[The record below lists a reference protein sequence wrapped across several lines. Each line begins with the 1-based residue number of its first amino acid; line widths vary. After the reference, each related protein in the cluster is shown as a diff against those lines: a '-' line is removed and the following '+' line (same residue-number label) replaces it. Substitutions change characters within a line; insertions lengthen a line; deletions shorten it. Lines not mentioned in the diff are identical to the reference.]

1 MTRCLTPTS
10 EVADLLLTTLRVR
23 DHVDITSLRQRWA
36 ALDPAGLSALTEYEG
51 SVLWLHRRLREFGLL
66 DVVPGTLAQWLS
78 TRAHRLAARNLL
90 VDAQR
95 DDLVAILNELHVP
108 HVLLKGAARRLV
120 ADRYPYADAR
130 VTTDVDVLVPEGLA
144 QASWERLRDAGFTAP
159 PGSTAQY
166 DGHFHLPPL
175 VNGRTV
181 NVELHTSTSSYL
193 PAGLAWRRFDTSAQ
207 VASCRGGPTRVPAAT
222 ELLWH
227 AVTQA
232 PLPNPDAFRIRF
244 FQDVAVSWAVGPD
257 IDWGGIASRLASAEL
272 PNGAAARRW
281 LGTAARLAGV
291 PDAENPLGP
300 LPALDLLRAMSWR
313 LTVFRLLGAGDRR
326 PARPVWGPHPVSRSR
341 RLLIDEAT
349 RIEADLPPGPSLGA
363 TWLRQ
368 RGRRVMAGAARL
380 CYRGWRTF
388 RPAAIR
394 WEPWPE
400 PGSRALTWPASR

>member
-36 ALDPAGLSALTEYEG
+36 ALDPAGLAALTEYEG
-51 SVLWLHRRLREFGLL
+51 SVLWLDRRLRE
-66 DVVPGTLAQWLS
+66 
-78 TRAHRLAARNLL
+78 
-90 VDAQR
+90 
-95 DDLVAILNELHVP
+95 
-108 HVLLKGAARRLV
+108 
-120 ADRYPYADAR
+120 
-130 VTTDVDVLVPEGLA
+130 
-144 QASWERLRDAGFTAP
+144 
-159 PGSTAQY
+159 
-166 DGHFHLPPL
+166 FHLPPL

-300 LPALDLLRAMSWR
+300 LPALDLLRAMSW
-313 LTVFRLLGAGDRR
+313 
-326 PARPVWGPHPVSRSR
+326 
-341 RLLIDEAT
+341 
-349 RIEADLPPGPSLGA
+349 
-363 TWLRQ
+363 
-368 RGRRVMAGAARL
+368 
-380 CYRGWRTF
+380 
-388 RPAAIR
+388 
-394 WEPWPE
+394 
-400 PGSRALTWPASR
+400 